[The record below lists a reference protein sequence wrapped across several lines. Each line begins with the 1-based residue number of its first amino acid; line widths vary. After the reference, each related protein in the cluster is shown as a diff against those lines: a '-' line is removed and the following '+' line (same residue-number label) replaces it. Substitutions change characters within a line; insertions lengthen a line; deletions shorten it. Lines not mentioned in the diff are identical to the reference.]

1 MALSPKQLKLYESLR
16 RIERDE
22 ERMSPGEFVARL
34 VHETGYKEVNTYL
47 SKYLDRVVV
56 KGADDALS
64 VRGVL
69 AMSEDE
75 FGSLL
80 TQKRLAQETHVL
92 HYNNQE
98 EWADVLR
105 SLLDY
110 GSRHGYALD
119 AEDAELVQSVLPS
132 IGGARRQ
139 IEED

>member
-16 RIERDE
+16 RMERDGD
-22 ERMSPGEFVARL
+22 RMPRAELAARL
-34 VHETGYKEVNTYL
+34 VRETGYKEVTTYL
-47 SKYLDRVVV
+47 SKYLDRVIL
-56 KGADDALS
+56 KGGDDTLS

-92 HYNNQE
+92 RYNTRE

-105 SLLDY
+105 TLLDY
-110 GSRHGYALD
+110 GARHGYVLEP
-119 AEDAELVQSVLPS
+119 EDAELVRGVLPQA
-132 IGGARRQ
+132 GEAHRP
-139 IEED
+139 